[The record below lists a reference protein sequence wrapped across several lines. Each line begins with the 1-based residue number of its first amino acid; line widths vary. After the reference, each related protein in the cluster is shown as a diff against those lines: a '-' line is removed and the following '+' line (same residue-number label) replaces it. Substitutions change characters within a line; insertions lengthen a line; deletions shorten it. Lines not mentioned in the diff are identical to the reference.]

1 MQRNCL
7 KIQETYLE
15 RGPSIDEK
23 WTALQCILSKEGSAD
38 PSECPSVKVFEA
50 QQLRNVTGGKS
61 SKGCSGMA
69 HRARKKDPS
78 GLSKIA
84 QGATPHFLIFNRP
97 LLLRA
102 SFLDAL
108 LSVYPR
114 EKPPTLA
121 QLTYTLCLVK
131 EAN

>member
-1 MQRNCL
+1 MHA
-7 KIQETYLE
+7 IALE
-15 RGPSIDEK
+15 NTRDISGKNVVRRSMKSGRRYSAFYRRKGQLTVRASERKGIRSSTAPKRRGENPPRG
-23 WTALQCILSKEGSAD
+23 A
-38 PSECPSVKVFEA
+38 PV
-50 QQLRNVTGGKS
+50 RHTGRG
-61 SKGCSGMA
+61 
-69 HRARKKDPS
+69 RKDPS

-114 EKPPTLA
+114 ENRSYP
-121 QLTYTLCLVK
+121 LTR
-131 EAN
+131 N